1 VLRDTVVGLF
11 AAAGAAIFSQAP
23 EFFQQYL
30 QRLGG
35 ALDELQRIREQ
46 ISAVANRL
54 NELISARDSL
64 LHAGGFER
72 PFAFVTHFQPDI
84 ALGTWIAFRPA
95 LPLSLE
101 CLGYALFG
109 IVVGVTLFHIFH
121 FPFRRRDYPLRRPFT

>member
-11 AAAGAAIFSQAP
+11 AAVGAALFSQAP

-35 ALDELQRIREQ
+35 ALDELQRLRQQ
-46 ISAVANRL
+46 ISAVTERL
-54 NELISARDSL
+54 NELVSARDSL
-64 LHAGGFER
+64 EHAGGFER

-84 ALGTWIAFRPA
+84 ALGTWIDFRPA

-109 IVVGVTLFHIFH
+109 LVIGVALFHIFR
-121 FPFRRRDYPLRRPFT
+121 FPFRRRDIPLRRPFT